1 MELPTSHA
9 WQPDQPL
16 SRHQMD
22 LAFRPLHSRGLVA
35 EKLTILCVWC
45 SRFLPKTWGANLW
58 VALRD
63 RRMAGE
69 IGLWQRIRREPSK
82 LPLLHGQVVAALQE
96 DFSESGSLK
105 RNLQR

>member
-16 SRHQMD
+16 SRPQMD

-45 SRFLPKTWGANLW
+45 SRFLP
-58 VALRD
+58 
-63 RRMAGE
+63 
-69 IGLWQRIRREPSK
+69 
-82 LPLLHGQVVAALQE
+82 
-96 DFSESGSLK
+96 
-105 RNLQR
+105 

>member
-35 EKLTILCVWC
+35 EKAHNTVCLLFKIPALNMGRKSLGCPSRSADGRCDRSVATNSPRTIQAAPFARTGGSGL
-45 SRFLPKTWGANLW
+45 
-58 VALRD
+58 
-63 RRMAGE
+63 AG
-69 IGLWQRIRREPSK
+69 G
-82 LPLLHGQVVAALQE
+82 
-96 DFSESGSLK
+96 F
-105 RNLQR
+105 